1 MRNSKMSKIS
11 RRTFTALAV
20 AAGFA
25 STTASA
31 ADVEVRMYFPVAVGG
46 PVTKIIDD
54 YATGFEKE
62 NPGIKIKP
70 IYAGDYQQTV
80 AKVLTAIKGGD
91 IPETAILLAADLFLL
106 TDEDAV
112 VPMDDFVKTADD
124 TAWMN
129 TFYPAFMENAKLKG
143 KTYAIPF
150 QRSTPVLYWNKDAF
164 KAAGLNP
171 EKGPATWAEMRDM
184 AKKLTKKDASGATTQ
199 WGVQIPSDGNT
210 AWLFTGITTGAG
222 ARLTNADGNKV
233 AFDDPKV
240 IESVQSWYNL
250 SKVDGVQPSGLI
262 SWGATPRD
270 FLEGKAAMIWHT
282 TGNLTN
288 IKTNAKFGFGVSYL
302 PGIRQ
307 NGVPTGG
314 GNFYIFKGVP
324 KVKQE
329 AAFKF
334 IKWMTTPARA
344 AEWSVKTGYVATS
357 AAAYDTPEMKAYT
370 ASFPQ
375 AIVARDQ
382 LKFAVS
388 ELTTHENQ
396 RISKVFNDALQAIM
410 TGARPAEAALKDA
423 QREGERILKDFK

>member
-1 MRNSKMSKIS
+1 MVRMT
-11 RRTFTALAV
+11 RRTVTALAV
-20 AAGFA
+20 AGAFAAG
-25 STTASA
+25 TAYA

-46 PVTKIIDD
+46 PVTKIIDE
-54 YATGFEKE
+54 YAAAFEKE
-62 NPGIKIKP
+62 NAGIKVKP

-91 IPETAILLAADLFLL
+91 IPETAILLAADIFLL
-106 TDEDAV
+106 TDEDVV
-112 VPMDDFVKTADD
+112 VPIDDFVKTADD
-124 TAWMN
+124 RAWMA
-129 TFYPAFMENAKLKG
+129 TFYPAFMENARLKG

-171 EKGPATWAEMRDM
+171 DKGPANWAEMRDM
-184 AKKLTKKDASGATTQ
+184 ARKLTKKDASGATTQ

-210 AWLFTGITTGAG
+210 AWLFTGMTTGAG

-240 IESVQSWYNL
+240 IEAVQSWYNL

-262 SWGATPRD
+262 AWGATPQD
-270 FLEGKAAMIWHT
+270 FLQGKAAMIWHT

-288 IKTNAKFGFGVSYL
+288 IRTNAKFPFGVSYL

-307 NGVPTGG
+307 NGAPTGG
-314 GNFYIFKGVP
+314 GNFYIFKGVA
-324 KVKQE
+324 KEKQE

-344 AEWSVKTGYVATS
+344 AEWSTKTGYVATS
-357 AAAYDTPEMKAYT
+357 AAAYDTPAMKTYT
-370 ASFPQ
+370 DGFPQ

-396 RISKVFNDALQAIM
+396 RVAKVFNDALQAVM
-410 TGARPAEAALKDA
+410 TGSKPADVALKDA

>member
-1 MRNSKMSKIS
+1 MSRLT
-11 RRTFTALAV
+11 RRTFTAVAV
-20 AAGFA
+20 AAGLVA
-25 STTASA
+25 GTASA
-31 ADVEVRMYFPVAVGG
+31 ADLEVRMYFPVAVGG

-54 YATGFEKE
+54 YAAAFEKE
-62 NPGIKIKP
+62 NAGIKIKP

-106 TDEDAV
+106 TDEDV
-112 VPMDDFVKTADD
+112 VEPIDDFVKTEDD
-124 TAWMN
+124 KKWMT

-171 EKGPATWAEMRDM
+171 DKGPATWAEMRDM
-184 AKKLTKKDASGATTQ
+184 AKKLTRKDASGATTQ

-210 AWLFTGITTGAG
+210 AWLFTGMTTGAG

-233 AFDDPKV
+233 ALDDPKV
-240 IESVQSWYNL
+240 VEAVQNWYNL
-250 SKVDGVQPSGLI
+250 SKVDAVQPSGLI

-288 IKTNAKFGFGVSYL
+288 IKTNAKFPFGVSFL
-302 PGIRQ
+302 PGLRQ
-307 NGVPTGG
+307 NGAPTGG

-324 KVKQE
+324 KARQE

-357 AAAYDTPEMKAYT
+357 AAAYDTTEMKAYT
-370 ASFPQ
+370 AGFPQ
-375 AIVARDQ
+375 ATVARDQ

-396 RISKVFNDALQAIM
+396 RVSKVFNDALQAAM
-410 TGARPAEAALKDA
+410 TGAKPADVALKEA
-423 QREGERILKDFK
+423 QREAERILKDFK

>member
-1 MRNSKMSKIS
+1 
-11 RRTFTALAV
+11 
-20 AAGFA
+20 
-25 STTASA
+25 
-31 ADVEVRMYFPVAVGG
+31 MYFPVAVGG

-54 YATGFEKE
+54 YAVGFEKE

-106 TDEDAV
+106 TDEDVV
-112 VPMDDFVKTADD
+112 VPIDDFVKTADD
-124 TAWMN
+124 KAWMN

-184 AKKLTKKDASGATTQ
+184 AKKLTKKEASGATTQ

-210 AWLFTGITTGAG
+210 AWLFTGIVTGAG

-240 IESVQSWYNL
+240 IEAVQSWHDL

-288 IKTNAKFGFGVSYL
+288 IKNNAKFGFGVSYL

-307 NGVPTGG
+307 NGAPTGG
-314 GNFYIFKGVP
+314 GNFYIFKGVS

-357 AAAYDTPEMKAYT
+357 AAAYDTSEMKAYT

-410 TGARPAEAALKDA
+410 TGSRPAEAALKDA

>member
-1 MRNSKMSKIS
+1 MSKLT
-11 RRTFTALAV
+11 RRSFTALALATSL
-20 AAGFA
+20 AAG
-25 STTASA
+25 TAAA

-54 YATGFEKE
+54 YAAAFEKE
-62 NPGIKIKP
+62 NPGIKVKP
-70 IYAGDYQQTV
+70 IYAGNYQETV

-91 IPETAILLAADLFLL
+91 KPEMAILLAADIFLL
-106 TDEDAV
+106 TDEDVV
-112 VPMDDFVKTADD
+112 VPVEDFVKTAEDK
-124 TAWMN
+124 AWLN

-143 KTYAIPF
+143 KIYAIPF

-171 EKGPATWAEMRDM
+171 DQGPANWAEMRDM
-184 AKKLTKKDASGATTQ
+184 AKKLTKKDASGATSQ
-199 WGVQIPSDGNT
+199 WGVQIPSNDNT
-210 AWLFTGITTGAG
+210 GWLFTGMTTGAG

-240 IESVQSWYNL
+240 IEAVQSWYNL
-250 SKVDGVQPSGLI
+250 SKVDGVQPPGLI
-262 SWGATPRD
+262 AWGSTPQD
-270 FLEGKAAMIWHT
+270 FLQGKAAMIWHT

-288 IKTNAKFGFGVSYL
+288 IKTNAKFPFGVSFL

-307 NGVPTGG
+307 NGAPTGG
-314 GNFYIFKGVP
+314 GNFYLFKGVA
-324 KVKQE
+324 KEKQD

-334 IKWMTTPARA
+334 VKWMTTPARA
-344 AEWSVKTGYVATS
+344 ADWSVKTGYVATS
-357 AAAYDTPEMKAYT
+357 AAAYDTPVMKDYT
-370 ASFPQ
+370 AGFPQ

-396 RISKVFNDALQAIM
+396 RVAKVFNDALQSVM
-410 TGARPAEAALKDA
+410 TGARPADAALKDA
-423 QREGERILKDFK
+423 QREADRILKDFK